1 MSKAL
6 ATVATQP
13 LIVAKV
19 GLQSRPP
26 PSRNGKPFKTFGEVM
41 KHIVDNEGLLA
52 LFKGIGP
59 QILKGLLVQGL
70 LMMTKERYV
79 QFRRNVQLSAN
90 FTKDGTSL
98 HCLVCLPEGHQEAE
112 VGQDCGHSC
121 IKGPNQSACYSQIIV
136 FWYIGFPFRFNLV
149 CHLARWYPVGNVGF
163 KQSRHFRTY
172 FL

>member
-1 MSKAL
+1 MSASVSGVGQCLANGISVLGAMSKSL
-6 ATVATQP
+6 ATIATQP

-79 QFRRNVQLSAN
+79 QYEWIDWLILTFFKN
-90 FTKDGTSL
+90 GTSF
-98 HCLVCLPEGHQEAE
+98 HCLIRLSEEPQEAE
-112 VGQDCGHSC
+112 AEQGRGYSSR
-121 IKGPNQSACYSQIIV
+121 KGPVQLARHSEIIV
-136 FWYIGFPFRFNLV
+136 IIF
-149 CHLARWYPVGNVGF
+149 
-163 KQSRHFRTY
+163 
-172 FL
+172 